1 VGGERSHHCAIPA
14 TLRRNSDS
22 NRNDFLSCSPG
33 SPDCDFEENMCDWD
47 VQQGWVLTKRL
58 EGFETS
64 GKVLFS
70 EGDSVVVHVLQHA
83 PIHVKKVFISKVHE
97 KY

>member
-1 VGGERSHHCAIPA
+1 
-14 TLRRNSDS
+14 
-22 NRNDFLSCSPG
+22 
-33 SPDCDFEENMCDWD
+33 MCDWD

-97 KY
+97 KYWSKTLRWLQNWCWIWVNEN